1 MTSPPSPAAAAPL
14 LLVERRAAPSPAA
27 PPADPAPLRLA
38 LSAQERT
45 SLRGRRR
52 TVCGRELLLQL
63 PRGAAL
69 EPGELLAPATAAGP
83 LVRVEAAPE
92 PVLQVSAGTPLAL
105 LQAAYHLGNRHVALE
120 LHPDRLVLLDDS
132 VLAELLRHRGLRVE
146 RLQAPFC
153 PEAGA
158 YAGHGHD
165 HGP

>member
-1 MTSPPSPAAAAPL
+1 MTLPSSPADPAPL
-14 LLVERRAAPSPAA
+14 LLVERRPAA
-27 PPADPAPLRLA
+27 PAPAPAAPAPLRLA

-52 TVCGRELLLQL
+52 TVCGRDLLLQL

-69 EPGELLAPATAAGP
+69 EPGELLAPAAAEGP

-92 PVLQVSAGTPLAL
+92 PVLQVSASTPLAL
-105 LQAAYHLGNRHVALE
+105 LQAAYHLGNRHVAME

-132 VLAELLRHRGLRVE
+132 VLADLLRHRGLWVE

-153 PEAGA
+153 PEPGA

-165 HGP
+165 HGH